1 MQTSIALHMAEVQSS
16 INEMNKLFLKVERRF
31 NYTTPKSFL

>member
-1 MQTSIALHMAEVQSS
+1 MAEIHLS
-16 INEMNKLFLKVERRF
+16 IDDANAKYKRFERRF